1 MRPTGIFQSASEN
14 MNKYKL
20 GADFNALQDS
30 SFGCVLNI
38 IPAAKQLYLAAVE
51 YLKII
56 VLYHI

>member
-1 MRPTGIFQSASEN
+1 

-51 YLKII
+51 YLKIMA
-56 VLYHI
+56 LYHI